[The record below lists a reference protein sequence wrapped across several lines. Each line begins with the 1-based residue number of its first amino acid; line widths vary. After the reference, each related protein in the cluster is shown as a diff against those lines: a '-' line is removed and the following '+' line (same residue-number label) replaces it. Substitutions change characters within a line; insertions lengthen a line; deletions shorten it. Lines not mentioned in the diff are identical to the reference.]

1 MLAHLRRN
9 VIAYLALFVAMSGSA
24 YAATVARNTVDSA
37 SIINGQVKTVDLAD
51 DAVTPAKNASI
62 ERIRL
67 DGVVGD
73 QVPVFSVGGESLT
86 YSCTGSGTDYLEI
99 MTQASTGTVNGLFV
113 KSDNSVVHVG
123 FGGGGVILELFQSQG
138 ASGQLIF
145 QSGKL
150 IETLTF
156 HAFVGATGNHYC
168 QFFGTL
174 IKT

>member
-1 MLAHLRRN
+1 MLTHLRRN
-9 VIAYLALFVAMSGSA
+9 VVAYLALFVAMSGSA

-51 DAVTPAKNASI
+51 DAVTPSKNASI
-62 ERIRL
+62 DRIRL

-99 MTQASTGTVNGLFV
+99 MTQATTGTVNGLIV

-123 FGGGGVILELFQSQG
+123 YGGGGVILELFASQG
-138 ASGQLIF
+138 ASGQLII

-150 IETLTF
+150 IETFVF
-156 HAFVGATGNHYC
+156 HAFVGATGNNYC
-168 QFFGTL
+168 QLFGTR